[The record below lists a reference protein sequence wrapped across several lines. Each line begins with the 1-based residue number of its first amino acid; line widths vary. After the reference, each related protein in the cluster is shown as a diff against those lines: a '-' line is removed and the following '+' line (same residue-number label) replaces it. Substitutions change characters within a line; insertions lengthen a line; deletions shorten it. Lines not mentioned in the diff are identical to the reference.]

1 MKIKSNVKIINFKQE
16 LSLLNQD
23 ACVHVRRKQIVTTS
37 RESSYL
43 VAQCKIGSKYHKRK
57 RKS

>member
-43 VAQCKIGSKYHKRK
+43 VAQCKIGKRVFK
-57 RKS
+57 FNKG